1 MKRPPTLT
9 LDRPTLARAGD
20 LARARRMGEETTSV
34 DLGSSY
40 LARVGAVVEH
50 LQPVRWIDG
59 GVMKNK
65 EVSAPQGRL
74 LNCMTRIQPELHAG
88 TDVISLA
95 VHYTFRL
102 FQMNNSD
109 SLYYSHI
116 DRSIIYL

>member
-65 EVSAPQGRL
+65 EVYTRSRL
-74 LNCMTRIQPELHAG
+74 CAFGDHFRIQSGPPGTPAELQL
-88 TDVISLA
+88 LA
-95 VHYTFRL
+95 
-102 FQMNNSD
+102 
-109 SLYYSHI
+109 
-116 DRSIIYL
+116 